1 MHLFNFHLN
10 SQSRRILELDCGGSA
25 LCPGIIAGT
34 VFGSSLC
41 SALNLLEDG
50 REDGCFVSDKC
61 MGTYMHGILDNG
73 EFIEWLLAP
82 YADKCEKSGFDYDE
96 FKQQQYNRLADV
108 IREHVD
114 MEKLYKI
121 LGRDD

>member
-1 MHLFNFHLN
+1 
-10 SQSRRILELDCGGSA
+10 
-25 LCPGIIAGT
+25 
-34 VFGSSLC
+34 
-41 SALNLLEDG
+41 
-50 REDGCFVSDKC
+50 

-73 EFIEWLLAP
+73 EFIEWLIAP